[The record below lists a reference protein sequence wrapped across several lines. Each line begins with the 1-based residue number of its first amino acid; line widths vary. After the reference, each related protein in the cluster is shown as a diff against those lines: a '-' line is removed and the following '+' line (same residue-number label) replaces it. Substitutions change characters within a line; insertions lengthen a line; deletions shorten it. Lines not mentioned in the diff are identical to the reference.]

1 MFTGIIEEVGKLKAI
16 KNKNNLAELTVECN
30 KVLEGSKYG
39 DSIATNGV
47 CLTVTELGPDYFK
60 AEIMPESMEQTN
72 FSKAKIDDRVNLE
85 RALAA
90 NGRLDGHLVQG
101 HVDGIGTIRQI
112 INSNNKVE
120 YIIEADEEVLDFIVH
135 KGSVCLDGIS
145 LTVSEVGIDFFK
157 VSIIPTTLKETVL
170 LDRKE
175 GDYLNIETDI
185 LGRYILKM
193 LTKTQMSENK
203 SKITRDFLLENGF

>member
-1 MFTGIIEEVGKLKAI
+1 
-16 KNKNNLAELTVECN
+16 
-30 KVLEGSKYG
+30 
-39 DSIATNGV
+39 
-47 CLTVTELGPDYFK
+47 
-60 AEIMPESMEQTN
+60 MEQTN

>member
-16 KNKNNLAELTVECN
+16 KNKNNLVELTVACN

-203 SKITRDFLLENGF
+203 IKITRDFLLENGF